1 MPFTNPSN
9 LFFDVVSGPL
19 TELSGLVTSV
29 SGLVIAITHW
39 LNSEMQW
46 VNAKTYDVLHSQFL
60 PHTSNITHHPSYI
73 IHHPSHI
80 QPFTLSCCMIA
91 YYAPGEGFCCTWF
104 LPLYNKNSSLYP
116 SWWGWSCCTSR
127 STAIS
132 LPFIYTSIKLYAYA
146 HAGCRITE
154 VTVLLWALI

>member
-19 TELSGLVTSV
+19 SSVSGLLNSVSGLVTVV

-60 PHTSNITHHPSYI
+60 PHTSNITHHPS
-73 IHHPSHI
+73 HI
-80 QPFTLSCCMIA
+80 QPFTVSCCMIA